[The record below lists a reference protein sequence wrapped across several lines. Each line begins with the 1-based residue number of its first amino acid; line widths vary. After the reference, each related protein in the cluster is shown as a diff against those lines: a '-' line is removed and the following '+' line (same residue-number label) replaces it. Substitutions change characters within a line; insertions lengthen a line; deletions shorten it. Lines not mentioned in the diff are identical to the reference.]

1 MKRKSVKRPNDIEVQ
16 KPYIQKMIEEETQLV
31 SRSSSLYNFLLSK
44 KFKTLD
50 RKRKKR
56 KSLYFKKYRV
66 MQKYYKI
73 LHSLIDEEGLSKN

>member
-1 MKRKSVKRPNDIEVQ
+1 MQRKSLKRLNDIEVQ

-31 SRSSSLYNFLLSK
+31 SRSSNLYNFILSK

-50 RKRKKR
+50 RKRK
-56 KSLYFKKYRV
+56 SLYYKKYKV

-73 LHSLIDEEGLSKN
+73 LHSLIDLEGLSKN